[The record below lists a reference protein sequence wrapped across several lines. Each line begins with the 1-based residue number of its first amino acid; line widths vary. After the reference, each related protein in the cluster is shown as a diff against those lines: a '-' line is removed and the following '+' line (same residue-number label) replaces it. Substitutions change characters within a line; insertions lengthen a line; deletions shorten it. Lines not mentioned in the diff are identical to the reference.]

1 MAKQTLI
8 KLLYQM
14 MKNSKRSDRDLAKVI
29 GVSQPTITRT
39 RQKLEK
45 MGYIKEYT
53 VVPDMTKLGLEIIAF
68 TFLNLVKHPL
78 KTEKN
83 PSTTKNY
90 ENLEK
95 WLETN
100 PNIMFLAI
108 GNGLNGKN
116 RVMITAHKDFTEYS
130 EFISDLRSGWA
141 TCLMDVDTFLISTK
155 GKTLKPFSFKYIENI
170 KGNQQI
176 TL

>member
-8 KLLYQM
+8 KLLYEM

-39 RQKLEK
+39 RKKLEK

-53 VVPDMTKLGLEIIAF
+53 VIPDMTKLGLEIIAF
-68 TFLNLVKHPL
+68 TFLNIVKHPPKSSSATKNYDDL
-78 KTEKN
+78 QKWLEKN
-83 PSTTKNY
+83 PNV
-90 ENLEK
+90 
-95 WLETN
+95 
-100 PNIMFLAI
+100 IFLAV

-116 RVMITAHKDFTEYS
+116 RVIITTHKDFTEYS

-141 TCLMDVDTFLISTK
+141 CLMNVDTFLISTK
-155 GKTLKPFSFKYIENI
+155 GRMLKPFSFKYVENI
-170 KGNQQI
+170 KRN
-176 TL
+176 

>member
-8 KLLYQM
+8 KLLYEL

-39 RQKLEK
+39 RKKLEK

-53 VVPDMTKLGLEIIAF
+53 VIPDMTKLGLEIMAL
-68 TFLNLVKHPL
+68 TFLNLVEEPR
-78 KTEKN
+78 KTED
-83 PSTTKNY
+83 
-90 ENLEK
+90 LQK

-100 PNIMFLAI
+100 PNIIFLAV

-116 RVMITAHKDFTEYS
+116 RAMMTAHRDFTEYS
-130 EFISDLRSGWA
+130 EFISEFRSRWA
-141 TCLMDVDTFLISTK
+141 ACLMDVDTFLISTK
-155 GKTLKPFSFKYIENI
+155 GKMLKPFSFKYIENI
-170 KGNQQI
+170 KRS
-176 TL
+176 

>member
-8 KLLYQM
+8 KLLYEL

-39 RQKLEK
+39 RKKLEK
-45 MGYIKEYT
+45 MGYIQEYT

-68 TFLNLVKHPL
+68 TFLNLVKHHS
-78 KTEKN
+78 KAEKS
-83 PSTTKNY
+83 PSTTEHY
-90 ENLEK
+90 EDLQK

-100 PNIMFLAI
+100 PNIIFLAV

-116 RVMITAHKDFTEYS
+116 RVMITAHRDFTEYS
-130 EFISDLRSGWA
+130 EFISDFRSRWA
-141 TCLMDVDTFLISTK
+141 TSLMDVDTFLISTK
-155 GKTLKPFSFKYIENI
+155 GKMPKPFSFKYIENI
-170 KGNQQI
+170 KRS
-176 TL
+176 

>member
-8 KLLYQM
+8 KLLYQL

-39 RQKLEK
+39 RKKLET

-53 VVPDMTKLGLEIIAF
+53 IIPDMTKLGLEIIAF
-68 TFLNLVKHPL
+68 TFLNLVKHPP
-78 KTEKN
+78 N
-83 PSTTKNY
+83 GPSTTKNY
-90 ENLEK
+90 DDLLK

-100 PNIMFLAI
+100 PNIVFLAI

-116 RVMITAHKDFTEYS
+116 RLMITTHKDFTEYS
-130 EFISDLRSGWA
+130 EFISDLRSRWA

-155 GKTLKPFSFKYIENI
+155 GKTPKPFSFKYIENI
-170 KGNQQI
+170 KRD
-176 TL
+176 

>member
-8 KLLYQM
+8 KLLYEM
-14 MKNSKRSDRDLAKVI
+14 MKNSKRSDRDLAKII

-39 RQKLEK
+39 RKKLEK

-53 VVPDMTKLGLEIIAF
+53 VIPDMTKLGLEIIAF
-68 TFLNLVKHPL
+68 TFLNLIKHPS
-78 KTEKN
+78 KG
-83 PSTTKNY
+83 SSITKNY
-90 ENLEK
+90 DDLLK

-100 PNIMFLAI
+100 PNVIFLAV
-108 GNGLNGKN
+108 GHGLNGKN

-130 EFISDLRSGWA
+130 EFISDLRSEWA

-155 GKTLKPFSFKYIENI
+155 GKTPKPFSFKYIENI
-170 KGNQQI
+170 KRN
-176 TL
+176 

>member
-8 KLLYQM
+8 KLLYEL

-39 RQKLEK
+39 RKKLEK

-53 VVPDMTKLGLEIIAF
+53 VIPDMTKLGLEIIAL
-68 TFLNLVKHPL
+68 TFLNLVKHHP
-78 KTEKN
+78 KTEKS
-83 PSTTKNY
+83 PPTT
-90 ENLEK
+90 EDLEK

-100 PNIMFLAI
+100 PNIIFLAV

-116 RVMITAHKDFTEYS
+116 RAMITTHKDFTEYS
-130 EFISDLRSGWA
+130 EFISDFRSRWS
-141 TCLMDVDTFLISTK
+141 TSLMDVDTFLISTK
-155 GKTLKPFSFKYIENI
+155 GKMPKPFSFKYIENI
-170 KGNQQI
+170 KRS
-176 TL
+176 

>member
-1 MAKQTLI
+1 
-8 KLLYQM
+8 

-68 TFLNLVKHPL
+68 TFLNLAEHPL
-78 KTEKN
+78 HTEKS
-83 PSTTKNY
+83 PATTKNY

-100 PNIMFLAI
+100 PNTMFLAI

-116 RVMITAHKDFTEYS
+116 RVIITAHKDFTEYS
-130 EFISDLRSGWA
+130 EFISDLRLQCA

-155 GKTLKPFSFKYIENI
+155 GRTPKPFSFKYIENI
-170 KGNQQI
+170 KRNQQA

>member
-8 KLLYQM
+8 KLLYEM
-14 MKNSKRSDRDLAKVI
+14 MKNSKRSDRDLAKII

-39 RQKLEK
+39 RKKLEK

-53 VVPDMTKLGLEIIAF
+53 VIPDMTKLGLEIIAF
-68 TFLNLVKHPL
+68 TFLNLIKHPP
-78 KTEKN
+78 KGS
-83 PSTTKNY
+83 STTKNY
-90 ENLEK
+90 DDLLK

-100 PNIMFLAI
+100 PNAIFLAV

-116 RVMITAHKDFTEYS
+116 RVMITVHRDFTEYS
-130 EFISDLRSGWA
+130 EFISDLRSEWA

-155 GKTLKPFSFKYIENI
+155 GKTLKPFSFKYLENI
-170 KGNQQI
+170 KKN
-176 TL
+176 